1 MCDPTRND
9 DDSWDL
15 LHAASAVLDALG
27 DLPRGSLDNG
37 ERYEALQAVRTLWA
51 LGCVAADPCYFAKL
65 AVELAEETGEE
76 PADLYQLGPVALL
89 DLNTELA
96 RTAAR

>member
-1 MCDPTRND
+1 
-9 DDSWDL
+9 
-15 LHAASAVLDALG
+15 
-27 DLPRGSLDNG
+27 LDNG

-51 LGCVAADPCYFAKL
+51 LGCVAADPCYCAKL